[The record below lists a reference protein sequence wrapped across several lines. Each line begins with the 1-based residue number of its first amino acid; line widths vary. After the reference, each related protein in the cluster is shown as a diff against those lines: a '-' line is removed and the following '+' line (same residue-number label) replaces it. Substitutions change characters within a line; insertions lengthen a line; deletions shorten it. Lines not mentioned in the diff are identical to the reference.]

1 MRCEHG
7 GEARHVGGDE
17 VMRHEVGDAIE
28 PERGQLREHAALVG
42 DAAAEHVVEGRDAI
56 GGDDQEVRIVD
67 GVDVTH
73 LATPNER
80 EIRER

>member
-1 MRCEHG
+1 MRREHG
-7 GEARHVGGDE
+7 GEARHVGGHE
-17 VMRHEVGDAIE
+17 VVRHQVGDAIE

-56 GGDDQEVRIVD
+56 GGDDQEVRVVD

-73 LATPNER
+73 LATANER